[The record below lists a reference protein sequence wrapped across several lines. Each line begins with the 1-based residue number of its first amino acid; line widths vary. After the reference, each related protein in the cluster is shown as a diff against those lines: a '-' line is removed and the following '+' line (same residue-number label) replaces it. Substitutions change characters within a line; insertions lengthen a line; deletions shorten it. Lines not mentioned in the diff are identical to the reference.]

1 MTGSY
6 HTAKSRFPGIKEQRH
21 REQNKSDSGYKTCQL
36 LHFMGLTARTWS
48 DTSLFV
54 CIVTATRMGQENC
67 DHDFMQDP
75 STPDVC
81 SHLAACEDHRVA
93 ATQLSRDN
101 DVDIDAGPGNTPLM
115 WAAYKCPCG
124 AGAVSK
130 LLASGADAASQDTDK
145 FLALHIA
152 AGKGSFPVV
161 ELLLQ
166 LPGINVNAQDKHGST
181 ALHEAAYNGRLPIVE
196 LLLQHRGTDVNRKD
210 NYGCTALHEASDE
223 GRLQVVELL
232 LRRGRVDI
240 NAQDNDG
247 WSALHIAAC
256 KGHLAMVKLLLQ
268 HRGINVNLK
277 DNHGRSALWFAK
289 EKRDMPIYYSLAGD
303 PRLNDNEIINPFG
316 SPPHQCHTCSEME
329 EKTTVT
335 AMPVL
340 SLLVALFVAA
350 VLCPTCD

>member
-1 MTGSY
+1 
-6 HTAKSRFPGIKEQRH
+6 
-21 REQNKSDSGYKTCQL
+21 
-36 LHFMGLTARTWS
+36 
-48 DTSLFV
+48 
-54 CIVTATRMGQENC
+54 MGQENC

-152 AGKGSFPVV
+152 AGKGYLPVV

-210 NYGCTALHEASDE
+210 NYGAPRFMKRQMKDVCKLWSYSCDE
-223 GRLQVVELL
+223 VGL
-232 LRRGRVDI
+232 I
-240 NAQDNDG
+240 
-247 WSALHIAAC
+247 SMH
-256 KGHLAMVKLLLQ
+256 
-268 HRGINVNLK
+268 
-277 DNHGRSALWFAK
+277 
-289 EKRDMPIYYSLAGD
+289 
-303 PRLNDNEIINPFG
+303 
-316 SPPHQCHTCSEME
+316 
-329 EKTTVT
+329 KTTTVGPHFT
-335 AMPVL
+335 
-340 SLLVALFVAA
+340 
-350 VLCPTCD
+350 

>member
-1 MTGSY
+1 
-6 HTAKSRFPGIKEQRH
+6 
-21 REQNKSDSGYKTCQL
+21 
-36 LHFMGLTARTWS
+36 
-48 DTSLFV
+48 
-54 CIVTATRMGQENC
+54 MGQENC

>member
-1 MTGSY
+1 M
-6 HTAKSRFPGIKEQRH
+6 A
-21 REQNKSDSGYKTCQL
+21 
-36 LHFMGLTARTWS
+36 
-48 DTSLFV
+48 
-54 CIVTATRMGQENC
+54 QENC
-67 DHDFMQDP
+67 DHDFTQDP
-75 STPDVC
+75 STPDAC

-101 DVDIDAGPGNTPLM
+101 DAHIDAGLGNIPFM
-115 WAAYKCPCG
+115 WAAYEYPCV
-124 AGAVSK
+124 AVSK

-152 AGKGSFPVV
+152 AGKGYLPVV

-166 LPGINVNAQDKHGST
+166 LPGIDVNAQDKHGST
-181 ALHEAAYNGRLPIVE
+181 ALHEAAKNGRLPIVE

-223 GRLQVVELL
+223 GYLRVVELL

-247 WSALHIAAC
+247 WSALHIAAY

-289 EKRDMPIYYSLAGD
+289 EERDTPIYYSLTGD

-316 SPPHQCHTCSEME
+316 APPHQCHTCSEMKE
-329 EKTTVT
+329 ETI
-335 AMPVL
+335 AGDML
-340 SLLVALFVAA
+340 ALFLLVAIFLAA
-350 VLCPTCD
+350 AWVPTCDWPFSR